1 MLKKMVSALALT
13 LVSATAALAANYI
26 DPPALKKMLDQKQEV
41 ILVDIQPADDFADQH
56 LPGAIE
62 TDAFPAKTAA
72 QKARMDKSL
81 PAIMA
86 SHAPVVVIC
95 PSGKTGAENG
105 YAYLMTKG
113 VPEPRLLILK
123 GGMNGWPYDQMVVK
137 GR

>member
-1 MLKKMVSALALT
+1 MLKRTVLSVVFT
-13 LVSATAALAANYI
+13 LFFTSVALAANYI
-26 DPPALKKMLDQKQEV
+26 EPPALKKVLDEKQQV

-62 TDAFPAKTAA
+62 TDAFPAKSDA
-72 QKARMDKSL
+72 QKARMDKAL